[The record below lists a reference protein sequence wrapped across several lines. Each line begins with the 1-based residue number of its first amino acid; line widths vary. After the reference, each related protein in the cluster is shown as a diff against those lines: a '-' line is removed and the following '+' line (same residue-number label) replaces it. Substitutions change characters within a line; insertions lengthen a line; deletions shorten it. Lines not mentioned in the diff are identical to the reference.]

1 MNVFRGGTAA
11 ELIPFHLDDGEDL
24 VETLARMAEE
34 LNLGVTALAMGSG
47 ALASACLVTAVAP
60 GPVPLGVVA
69 EYQGPLPIVTL
80 QGWILAGQPEVQ
92 LTLSRGGTLIAAQC
106 LALTKEFESN
116 SAGKTAALAAIGIV
130 AEQLGNT
137 VAICRKCYIHPAVI
151 EAFTKEESFRL
162 WQKLSTGTAKEE
174 GLGPEESMLLRYL
187 SSWPGGAADRG

>member
-1 MNVFRGGTAA
+1 M
-11 ELIPFHLDDGEDL
+11 
-24 VETLARMAEE
+24 
-34 LNLGVTALAMGSG
+34 
-47 ALASACLVTAVAP
+47 
-60 GPVPLGVVA
+60 
-69 EYQGPLPIVTL
+69 
-80 QGWILAGQPEVQ
+80 
-92 LTLSRGGTLIAAQC
+92 
-106 LALTKEFESN
+106 
-116 SAGKTAALAAIGIV
+116 